1 MTISMR
7 RWRWLPA
14 TAALAFSLALPAGL
28 EATAID
34 GSKVVDL
41 TYSFGPDTI
50 YWPTAEPFSLTKVAF
65 GKTPAGYFYA
75 ANNLCLAEH
84 GGTHTDAPIHFA
96 EGKATL
102 DQVPVTA
109 GIGPAV
115 VVDVRK
121 QVAADRDYRLQ
132 RADLKAWEDKHGRIP
147 AGAIVLMFTGWGSR
161 WGDKLRYLGTDKA
174 GDVDHLHFPG
184 FSKET
189 AEFLVHDRDIRA
201 IGIDTASID
210 YGPSKDFIVH
220 RVILGADK
228 PAFENVAH
236 LDRLPPAGATI
247 IALPMKI
254 AGGSGGPTRIVALLP

>member
-14 TAALAFSLALPAGL
+14 AAALAFSLALPAGL
-28 EATAID
+28 KAAAID

-65 GKTPAGYFYA
+65 GETPAGYFYA

-84 GGTHTDAPIHFA
+84 
-96 EGKATL
+96 
-102 DQVPVTA
+102 
-109 GIGPAV
+109 
-115 VVDVRK
+115 
-121 QVAADRDYRLQ
+121 
-132 RADLKAWEDKHGRIP
+132 
-147 AGAIVLMFTGWGSR
+147 
-161 WGDKLRYLGTDKA
+161 
-174 GDVDHLHFPG
+174 
-184 FSKET
+184 
-189 AEFLVHDRDIRA
+189 
-201 IGIDTASID
+201 
-210 YGPSKDFIVH
+210 
-220 RVILGADK
+220 GADK

-254 AGGSGGPTRIVALLP
+254 AGGSGGPTRVIALLP